1 MHMQDFRNAVVS
13 PIVPQITPDLL
24 KIYLL
29 LYENLHLET
38 SRDQLQN
45 WMRASGI
52 SRLSPLKLRI
62 GDRVS
67 AVAYDVNPCENQA
80 FLDAAWMDDSVIIP
94 ESIRALAFFEMLTT
108 LTEAPGFKDWR
119 AEQYRQIGKLP
130 SEIGPIGTD
139 WPGDLPALM
148 ATPGIIPLLQM
159 TRTRTWSA
167 LAACLHHNAHFAGL
181 NTDVAKVIT
190 SVGSDGRARGLH
202 LKGSDVLLYLLKE
215 FVTVATGFSGP
226 TDKRKRSLD
235 WADVLLRGGEA
246 IRSGVCDLLLKILSL
261 AETPPFVFGK
271 SDIRNVLDRE
281 IADLLR
287 HLDLHVLRKALVD
300 TAANL
305 PVLPSLVPNPV
316 GLWQMV
322 QSLRTTA
329 HMRRDHAWFLYW
341 EILPEISDVFS
352 TAVVK
357 EPLGWKV
364 ADLADDRVYCTDWV
378 WIRNRRTNV
387 VHIHKCRLIRRF
399 RREEVEFI
407 ADYNLP
413 SMRGWPRCE
422 LCLGNR
428 RKRA

>member
-1 MHMQDFRNAVVS
+1 MQDFRNAVVS

-24 KIYLL
+24 KIYVL
-29 LYENLHLET
+29 LYENLYLEA

-62 GDRVS
+62 GDRISV
-67 AVAYDVNPCENQA
+67 VAYDVNPCENQA
-80 FLDAAWMDDSVIIP
+80 FLDAAWMDNSVIP
-94 ESIRALAFFEMLTT
+94 EPIRDLAFFEMLTT
-108 LTEAPGFKDWR
+108 LTEAPGFKEWR
-119 AEQYRQIGKLP
+119 VEQYRQIGMQP

-159 TRTRTWSA
+159 TRTRTSAA
-167 LAACLHHNAHFAGL
+167 LAACLHHNAHFVGL
-181 NTDVAKVIT
+181 NADIARIIT
-190 SVGSDGRARGLH
+190 SVGSDPRAVGLH
-202 LKGSDVLLYLLKE
+202 LKGPDVLLYLLKE
-215 FVTVATGFSGP
+215 IVTVAPGFSGP
-226 TDKRKRSLD
+226 TDRPKRSLD
-235 WADVLLRGGEA
+235 WGDVLLPGGEA
-246 IRSGVCDLLLKILSL
+246 IKSGVRDLLLKILSL
-261 AETPPFVFGK
+261 AEAPPFVFAK

-287 HLDLHVLRKALVD
+287 HLDLRVLRKALLD
-300 TAANL
+300 TSANL
-305 PVLPSLVPNPV
+305 PVLPSFVPNPV

-322 QSLRTTA
+322 QNLRTTV

-341 EILPEISDVFS
+341 EILPEISDVLS
-352 TAVVK
+352 TTVVK

-364 ADLADDRVYCTDWV
+364 ADLADDRVYCTDWA

-387 VHIHKCRLIRRF
+387 VHIHECRLIRRF

-407 ADYNLP
+407 AEYNLP

-422 LCLGNR
+422 LCLGKR
-428 RKRA
+428 RKQA